1 MPRSANPYFLSVSAA
16 FGAALAASGCRDAG
30 HARVEQRV
38 ERILREG
45 SEKILSE
52 PVASTRTTPVQYP
65 KDLTNTNRPASALAL
80 RPPTTNP
87 APGDL
92 RYSPASEKRD
102 VAERLR
108 RYAAAEG
115 LLIAEGLESMQP
127 PEASIPRLSLTDALT
142 AAQRTGR
149 EYRNAE
155 EDFILASIRLLV
167 ERHLWGPRLF
177 NDTTLGIGADGVNG
191 TFDHA
196 LDIINQLKATQRLP
210 YGGSVEAAWIVS
222 ATDQL
227 REQATEGYRQSSR
240 LALSGTVPLLRGAGE
255 VAREDLI
262 QAERDLIYQARS
274 FERFRR
280 ELLVGIAADYFRLIE
295 SRQAIVNQQRQLQ
308 SFRLLEKET
317 AAKVAAGRLDAFQVG
332 NASNRVQS
340 ALSQLASLV
349 DQHIFR
355 LERFKIRLGLQV
367 DEPISISGELVEL
380 PEPEV
385 DVTRA
390 AELALDYRL
399 DLQNER
405 DRLDDA
411 RRDVANARNA
421 LLPDLNLRGEL
432 SIPTEPDDPTG
443 GLSISARE
451 LDYAASATLSLPLD
465 REPERLRLRASMIQ
479 LQRLAREYEQDR
491 DNVIVEVRDALRR
504 IDNARIQLSIA
515 ERQVEINRER
525 LRGLQL
531 QIDTVEPQTI
541 IDAEN
546 DLLDAENSRDAARTA
561 LRNSV
566 LNYLLASDQLRVGRD
581 GAFTPLPGMEAS
593 QPPAPPAAPPAAP

>member
-1 MPRSANPYFLSVSAA
+1 MPRHAKPCFFSVSAA
-16 FGAALAASGCRDAG
+16 LAASLASSGCRDAG
-30 HARVEQRV
+30 HARIERQV
-38 ERILREG
+38 ERILGEG
-45 SEKILSE
+45 SEKILAD
-52 PVASTRTTPVQYP
+52 PVASTHTTPAQYP
-65 KDLTNTNRPASALAL
+65 KDLTNTDRSASALTL
-80 RPPTTNP
+80 RPATTNP

-92 RYSPASEKRD
+92 VYHPAAEKRD
-102 VAERLR
+102 VAARLR
-108 RYAAAEG
+108 TYAAAEG
-115 LLIAEGLESMQP
+115 LLIAENLEGMQP
-127 PEASIPRLSLTDALT
+127 PDASIPRLSLTDSLT

-155 EDFILASIRLLV
+155 EDFILASIRLLI

-177 NDTTLGIGADGVNG
+177 NDTTLGLGADGANG
-191 TFDHA
+191 SFDHA
-196 LDIINQLKATQRLP
+196 LDIINQLKATKRLP

-240 LALSGTVPLLRGAGE
+240 LALSGTVPLLRGAGD

-262 QAERDLIYQARS
+262 QAERDLIYQART

-280 ELLVGIAADYFRLIE
+280 ELLVSIASDYFQLIQ

-308 SFRLLEKET
+308 SFRLLERET

-355 LERFKIRLGLQV
+355 LERFKIRLGLAV

-385 DVTRA
+385 DVARA

-405 DRLDDA
+405 DKLDDA
-411 RRDVANARNA
+411 RRAVANARNA
-421 LLPDLNLRGEL
+421 LLPDLDLKGEL

-443 GLSISARE
+443 GLSISAKE
-451 LDYAASATLSLPLD
+451 LDYAASATFSLPLD

-479 LQRLAREYEQDR
+479 LQRLARDYEQER
-491 DNVIVEVRDALRR
+491 DNVIVEVRDSLRR
-504 IDNARIQLSIA
+504 VDNARIQLSIA

-546 DLLDAENSRDAARTA
+546 DLLEAENARDAARTA

-581 GAFTPLPGMEAS
+581 GTFTPLPGMDAIA
-593 QPPAPPAAPPAAP
+593 PAPAPNAP

>member
-1 MPRSANPYFLSVSAA
+1 MPRRAKPYFLGVSAA
-16 FGAALAASGCRDAG
+16 FSAAVIAPGCRDAG
-30 HARVEQRV
+30 QSRVEQRV

-45 SEKILSE
+45 GEKILAE

-65 KDLTNTNRPASALAL
+65 KDLTNTKRPDSALTL
-80 RPPTTNP
+80 QPPTTNP

-115 LLIAEGLESMQP
+115 LLIAEGMEGMDAP
-127 PEASIPRLSLTDALT
+127 DASIPRLSLTDALT

-155 EDFILASIRLLV
+155 EDFILASIRLLI

-177 NDTTLGIGADGVNG
+177 NDTTVGIGADGVEG
-191 TFDHA
+191 SFDHA
-196 LDIINQLKATQRLP
+196 LDIINQLKATRRLP
-210 YGGSVEAAWIVS
+210 YGGSVEAAWIVN

-262 QAERDLIYQARS
+262 QAERDLIYQART

-280 ELLVGIAADYFRLIE
+280 ELLVSIASDYFELIQ
-295 SRQAIVNQQRQLQ
+295 SRQAIENQQRQLQ

-340 ALSQLASLV
+340 ALSKLASLV

-355 LERFKIRLGLQV
+355 LERFKIRLGLAV
-367 DEPISISGELVEL
+367 DEPISISGELTEL

-411 RRDVANARNA
+411 RRAVANARNA

-432 SIPTEPDDPTG
+432 SIPTDPDDPTG
-443 GLSISARE
+443 GLSISADE

-479 LQRLAREYEQDR
+479 LQRQAREYEQDR
-491 DNVIVEVRDALRR
+491 DNVIVEVRDSLRR

-561 LRNSV
+561 LRDSV

-581 GAFTPLPGMEAS
+581 GAFTPLPGMES
-593 QPPAPPAAPPAAP
+593 SGLPGSPAAPAAP

>member
-1 MPRSANPYFLSVSAA
+1 MPSPAKSCFFSISAA
-16 FGAALAASGCRDAG
+16 LGAVLAASGCGDAG
-30 HARVEQRV
+30 HVRVERKV
-38 ERILREG
+38 ERILNG
-45 SEKILSE
+45 AGEKILADQ
-52 PVASTRTTPVQYP
+52 VASTRTTPTQYP
-65 KDLTNTNRPASALAL
+65 KDLTKTDRPASALKTT
-80 RPPTTNP
+80 PPTTNP
-87 APGDL
+87 SAGDL
-92 RYSPASEKRD
+92 DYSPASEKRD

-115 LLIAEGLESMQP
+115 LLIAQGLEGMQAP
-127 PEASIPRLSLTDALT
+127 DATIPRLSLTDALK
-142 AAQRTGR
+142 AAQATGR

-155 EDFILASIRLLV
+155 EDFILASIRLLI

-177 NDTTLGIGADGVNG
+177 NDTTAGLGANG
-191 TFDHA
+191 RLGEFDHA
-196 LDIINQLKATQRLP
+196 LTIINQLKATKRLP
-210 YGGSVEAAWIVS
+210 YGGSVEAAWIVN
-222 ATDQL
+222 ATDHL

-240 LALSGTVPLLRGAGE
+240 LALAGTVPLLRGAGD

-262 QAERDLIYQARS
+262 QAERNLIYQART

-280 ELLVGIAADYFRLIE
+280 DLLVGIAADYFQLIQG
-295 SRQAIVNQQRQLQ
+295 RQAIVNQQRQLQ
-308 SFRLLEKET
+308 SFRQLEKET

-340 ALSQLASLV
+340 ALSKLASLV

-355 LERFKIRLGLQV
+355 LERFKIRLGLAV
-367 DEPISISGELVEL
+367 DTPISISGELTEL
-380 PEPEV
+380 PEPDA

-390 AELALDYRL
+390 AELALEYRL

-411 RRDVANARNA
+411 RRGVANARNQ
-421 LLPDLNLRGEL
+421 LLPDLNLKGEL

-479 LQRLAREYEQDR
+479 LQRLAREYEQKR
-491 DNVIVEVRDALRR
+491 DNVIVEVRDSLRR
-504 IDNARIQLSIA
+504 VDNARIQLSIA

-531 QIDTVEPQTI
+531 QLDTVEPQVI

-546 DLLDAENSRDAARTA
+546 DLLDAENSRDAARTS

-581 GAFTPLPGMEAS
+581 GSFTPLPGMQTAT
-593 QPPAPPAAPPAAP
+593 PPAAPDAPAAP